1 MVFYGMGWVLRGY
14 LMYHSGYFPRV
25 IGAIMAIA
33 GGGFIVKNFALVFLP
48 AVGDFVSAQLLGGPN
63 TYMIGNLIQQ
73 QFFGAENWPFGAAL
87 TTLMMLF
94 LMVWMIFY
102 LRSAARAAREAVVA

>member
-1 MVFYGMGWVLRGY
+1 
-14 LMYHSGYFPRV
+14 
-25 IGAIMAIA
+25 
-33 GGGFIVKNFALVFLP
+33 
-48 AVGDFVSAQLLGGPN
+48 
-63 TYMIGNLIQQ
+63 MIGNLIQQ

-94 LMVWMIFY
+94 LMVWMVFY